1 MNSLE
6 ELSHKIVTLAN
17 KELTNEIKS
26 IIVDV
31 LNNPDITFS
40 NLEGEE
46 LIKVIT
52 RLKKLI

>member
-1 MNSLE
+1 MNKLE
-6 ELSHKIVTLAN
+6 ELTYEIVKLAN